1 LSAEAA
7 HYEPFGV
14 PTGKYVFM
22 CDLAQTVRYLEP
34 ADKDGALVEMF
45 FFALLFAVLLEV
57 LAAPA
62 VLGALLVGG
71 TLLWRRGEERIDRT
85 VGLAALI
92 EAVLLVGS
100 AADYAY
106 ETHRL
111 YGSWLIPR

>member
-1 LSAEAA
+1 
-7 HYEPFGV
+7 
-14 PTGKYVFM
+14 M

-45 FFALLFAVLLEV
+45 FLALLFAVLLEV